1 MNPIYECIAQTLDAS
16 QARVVI
22 IFSQAM
28 YVLLCFRKPIVCAM
42 HSYISFM
49 NMSKN
54 DEGIARKMD
63 RQTRQKRPTTVSK
76 ETYYSVKIDLIQCA
90 SHGRWTGRRAVRM
103 LLLFMCY
110 VLLSY

>member
-63 RQTRQKRPTTVSK
+63 RQTRRQDAFVIHVLRIVIILITRLVLIVHLCI
-76 ETYYSVKIDLIQCA
+76 TY
-90 SHGRWTGRRAVRM
+90 
-103 LLLFMCY
+103 
-110 VLLSY
+110 